1 MNHDNVNSPQH
12 YTEQGAFEC
21 IEIMQLF
28 FNPNEVSAFC
38 LCNAFKYLWRAKYKN
53 NPTEDLAKAEWY
65 LKKSDVLSHSY
76 SYIQDKNQSNIRQ
89 QLNLKL
95 KAMRTATK

>member
-1 MNHDNVNSPQH
+1 MNHDNVQNPQH

-28 FNPNEVSAFC
+28 FSPNEVSVFC

-53 NPTEDLAKAEWY
+53 NTQEDLQKANWY
-65 LKKSDVLSHSY
+65 LKKSEALSHTY
-76 SYIQDKNQSNIRQ
+76 YYAADKNQTNIRQ
-89 QLNLKL
+89 QLRLKL
-95 KAMRTATK
+95 QEMNKATQ